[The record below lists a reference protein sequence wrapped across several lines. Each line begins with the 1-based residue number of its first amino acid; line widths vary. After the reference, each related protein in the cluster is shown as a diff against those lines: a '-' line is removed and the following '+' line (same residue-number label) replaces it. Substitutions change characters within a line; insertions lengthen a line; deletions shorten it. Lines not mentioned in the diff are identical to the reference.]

1 MLAINIDDV
10 MKVLETCKPYL
21 IAFAVIFV
29 IAAAVTVACAKM
41 EAAKRKFVRAQS
53 WIAVLLALVVIVNM
67 ICFGP
72 MSSMITLATGK
83 QVIQEETSKA
93 ATALC
98 EDIAEEGIVLLK
110 NEQGALPLNETK
122 KINVFG
128 WSSTNPIYG
137 GTGSGGLSDAYPTV
151 SLMEGLQNAGF
162 EVNQELVDFY
172 KAHRDTRPTVGMWG
186 QDWTIPE
193 PTPEEYENAGI
204 YESAKNYSDTAVVVI
219 GRSGGEGADLPLSL
233 DPSVE
238 DTFKD
243 GGTFGS
249 SGLRYS
255 SNKDDLDASRHYL
268 ELSNREKAMLERV
281 TADYDKVIL
290 VINAA
295 NPMEIG
301 FAKESA
307 AIRSIVWCPGT
318 GQSGFNSLG
327 RVLSGEVNP
336 SAKTSDT
343 FVADLTKTPSY
354 QNFGSFFYDNMDEFA
369 VDGVVP
375 SFVNYAEGIYV
386 GYRFYETAAEEGL
399 INYDEAVTYP
409 FGYGLS
415 YTEFTQQMGEL
426 KVSDGVIS
434 VDVTVTNTG
443 ATAGKDVVEIYYNPP
458 YTNGGIEK
466 ASVNL
471 SGFAK
476 TGLLEPGKSETV
488 TVSFAEEDMA
498 SYDEVNA
505 KAYVLEAGEYKISL
519 RSDSHTVLDEKV
531 HTVGTAVVYGESSPR
546 STDDKAATN
555 QLDFANANFISL
567 SRADGFANY
576 AEATAAP
583 VNFTMKEADKATF
596 FNNSNYN
603 PEDYNNASDVMPVTG
618 AKNELKLEE
627 LRGASYD
634 DERWEPLLDQ
644 LTLTDMDTMIA
655 IGGYQTSAAKSVSK
669 LSTVDCD
676 GPASINNNF
685 TKTGSIGFPA
695 GVMIANTWNKDLA
708 QAFGQSIGKMADEMG
723 VSGWYAPAMNIH
735 RSAFAGRN
743 FEYYS
748 EDPLLSGVIAA
759 KAVEGAKQE
768 GVYSYIKH
776 FALNDQETNRNNQ
789 LCTWF
794 GEQAAR
800 EIYLKPFELCVKDG
814 GAQAVMSAFNFYGT
828 EPAGANKAVLNT
840 ILRDEWGFRGIVL
853 TDYYGVY
860 GYQDADRMIRNG
872 NDCMLVAYDTETNHV
887 TDMSSATSVISMRQA
902 CKNIMYTVV
911 NSRAYEPENMQT
923 GLLAWQKAAIVID
936 VLFAGLLIL
945 LETTAV
951 KRHTKRKAEGLPEV
965 TEG

>member
-1 MLAINIDDV
+1 MLAINMDDV
-10 MKVLETCKPYL
+10 MKVLETCKPYI
-21 IAFAVIFV
+21 IAIAIVL
-29 IAAAVTVACAKM
+29 AAAIVITLACTKM
-41 EAAKRKFVRAQS
+41 ETAKRKFVRAQS
-53 WIAVLLALVVIVNM
+53 WIAVMLALVVIINM

-83 QVIQEETSKA
+83 GTIGAETSNA

-110 NEQGALPLNETK
+110 NEQGTLPLKDNK
-122 KINVFG
+122 KVNVFG

-151 SLMEGLQNAGF
+151 SFLEGLQNAGF

-172 KAHRDTRPTVGMWG
+172 KAHRETRPTVGMWG

-193 PTPEEYENAGI
+193 PGLDEYEQAGI
-204 YESAKNYSDTAVVVI
+204 FESAKNFSDTAIVFI
-219 GRSGGEGADLPLSL
+219 GRSGGEGADLPAAL
-233 DPSVE
+233 DPNVE
-238 DTFKD
+238 DTFED

-249 SGLRYS
+249 SGFRMS
-255 SNKDDLDASRHYL
+255 SNKDDLDVSKHYL
-268 ELSNREKAMLERV
+268 ELSNREQAMFERV
-281 TADYDKVIL
+281 TKEYDKVIL
-290 VINAA
+290 IVNAA
-295 NPMEIG
+295 NAMEIG
-301 FAKESA
+301 FAKESPA
-307 AIRSIVWCPGT
+307 VKSILWCPGT

-327 RVLSGEVNP
+327 KVLSGEVNP

-354 QNFGSFFYDNMDEFA
+354 NNFGSFFYENMAEFT
-369 VDGVVP
+369 VDGKVP
-375 SFVNYAEGIYV
+375 SFVNYTDGIYV

-399 INYDEAVTYP
+399 INYEEVVTYP

-415 YTEFTQQMGEL
+415 YTEFSQEMGEL
-426 KVSDGVIS
+426 KVSDGRIS

-443 ATAGKDVVEIYYNPP
+443 TVPGKDVVEIYYNPP

-476 TGLLEPGKSETV
+476 TGLLEPGASETV

-505 KAYVLEAGEYKISL
+505 KAYVLETGAYKISL
-519 RSDSHTVLDEKV
+519 RSDSHTVLDEKI
-531 HTVGTAVVYGESSPR
+531 HTVSTENAYGESNPR
-546 STDDKAATN
+546 SSDDAAAIN
-555 QLDFANANFISL
+555 RLDFANGDFISL

-576 AEATAAP
+576 EKATAAP
-583 VNFTMKEADKATF
+583 ANFTMTEADKATF

-618 AKNELKLEE
+618 ANNGLKLEQ
-627 LRGASYD
+627 LRGADYD

-644 LTLTDMDTMIA
+644 LTIKEMDTMIA

-685 TKTGSIGFPA
+685 TKAGSIGFPA
-695 GVMIANTWNKDLA
+695 GVMIANTWNVKMA
-708 QAFGQSIGKMADEMG
+708 EAFGQSIGKMADEMG

-748 EDPLLSGVIAA
+748 EDPLLTGVIAA
-759 KAVEGAKQE
+759 NAVAGAKQE

-828 EPAGANKAVLNT
+828 EPAGASSAVLND

-872 NDCMLVAYDTETNHV
+872 NDCMLVAYDTETNHL
-887 TDMSSATSVISMRQA
+887 TDTTSATSVKAMRQA
-902 CKNIMYTVV
+902 SKNIMYTVV

-923 GLLAWQKAAIVID
+923 GLLSWQIAAIVID
-936 VLFAGLLIL
+936 ALLAGVIIL
-945 LETTAV
+945 LEVNAV
-951 KRHTKRKAEGLPEV
+951 KRYGKRKSDVTIEESEG
-965 TEG
+965 